1 MPRCVRTINSINFE
15 IESTKFQIWERKKG
29 PEAKMFDKETA
40 RNGNSCSRGN
50 FKSCECTPCRN
61 FLFLSSFPRAN
72 SLVFW
77 FVKKKKRSTRPKARL
92 SKIKRCSQS
101 IVPCTD
107 VWISHGV
114 LGTQQILDDLTWLAY
129 TVCHSDSQSADNGR
143 LREL

>member
-1 MPRCVRTINSINFE
+1 MPRRARTINSINFE

-29 PEAKMFDKETA
+29 PEVKMFDKETA

-77 FVKKKKRSTRPKARL
+77 FVKKKKTVDTTE
-92 SKIKRCSQS
+92 SKIVENQTVFPKHCAMHGCLNFSRCSRHTTNS
-101 IVPCTD
+101 KI
-107 VWISHGV
+107 
-114 LGTQQILDDLTWLAY
+114 DDLTWLAY
-129 TVCHSDSQSADNGR
+129 KVCHSDSQSAD
-143 LREL
+143 